1 MSISGTWQNAYGS
14 TMELSQSD
22 DGFVIGLYSSSTG
35 SSGTYWVV
43 GHTNPTPTAD
53 IGQAVALS
61 IYWRSIAG
69 GPADPTWHYVSG
81 FSGQLVTLDG
91 TPSMVLMHAMV
102 DSDDSPGPG
111 GLGTYLDKLV
121 YTPAPHSQNLDNIER
136 LREADDVD
144 DPVCGT
150 WATTSGPALSIEV
163 LGVSDATGYALGSMT
178 PEGGPAL
185 AAAGFTDVTA
195 GPDGLLLQSLSLA
208 AFDAS
213 NATVWSLAGTLNLQT
228 GVMTLLQ
235 MESHGTAPDNSYA
248 QTTVSQF
255 VLTKTG

>member
-43 GHTNPTPTAD
+43 GHANPTPDANA
-53 IGQAVALS
+53 GQAVALS

-69 GPADPTWHYVSG
+69 GPSNPTWHYVSG

-91 TPSMVLMHAMV
+91 TPSMVLLHAMV

-121 YTPAPHSQNLDNIER
+121 YTQAPQSQTLKNVER
-136 LREADDVD
+136 LREADDAQ

-150 WATTSGPALSIEV
+150 WATTSGPALSIDV
-163 LGVSDATGYALGSMT
+163 LGVSDATGYTLGTIT
-178 PEGGPAL
+178 PAGSAAL
-185 AAAGFTDVTA
+185 AAVGFTDVTA
-195 GPDGLLLQSLSLA
+195 GPDGLALQSLSLA
-208 AFDAS
+208 AFDAA
-213 NATVWSLAGTLNLQT
+213 NATVWSLAGTLNLKT
-228 GVMTLLQ
+228 GVLTVLQ
-235 MESHGTAPDNSYA
+235 MQSHGTAPDNTYA
-248 QTTVSQF
+248 QTTVTQF
-255 VLTKTG
+255 VLSRVG